1 MGRLVAV
8 CTNPALDRNYVL
20 DKLTPGNLHRAA
32 NPTVTA
38 GGKGVNVARVF
49 AQLGEKPLLLGFAA
63 GDAGRFLHR
72 ELQKVGVRTH
82 LTGLPG
88 ETRSTINLLDRES
101 GRETQITEAG
111 PTVGPD
117 SLNQFLFH
125 YEDTIESGDLVVL
138 SGGLPVGAPSDLYAT
153 MIRIARSKGARCVV
167 DASPVPLAAALAEK
181 PELVKPNLDEL
192 SALYG
197 KPVRQKAEIIAA
209 VRALGIARAVVS
221 MGAKGALLVTP
232 EGAWHAAPLDLRPV
246 NTVGSGDCLTAGLA
260 LAMHRK
266 WNWKKALA
274 LGTAC
279 AASNAVRVEV
289 GTVDPDEVAKWT
301 AAVKVRKVPV
311 RNPKR

>member
-8 CTNPALDRNYVL
+8 CANPALDRNYVL
-20 DKLTPGNLHRAA
+20 DRLSPGTLHRAA

-38 GGKGVNVARVF
+38 GGKGVNVARVL
-49 AQLGEKPLLLGFAA
+49 AQMGEKPLLLGFAA

-82 LTGLPG
+82 LTGLTG
-88 ETRSTINLLDRES
+88 ETRSTINLLDCES

-125 YEDTIESGDLVVL
+125 FEDTIANGDLVVL
-138 SGGLPVGAPSDLYAT
+138 SGGLPVGAPVDLYAR
-153 MIRIARSKGARCVV
+153 MIRIARAKGARCVV
-167 DASPVPLAAALAEK
+167 DASPAALKEALAEK
-181 PELVKPNLDEL
+181 PDLVKPNVDEL
-192 SALYG
+192 SALVG
-197 KPVRQKAEIIAA
+197 KPVRQKSEIISA
-209 VRALGIARAVVS
+209 VRSLGISRAVVS

-232 EGAWHAAPLDLRPV
+232 EGAWHATALEIRPV

-260 LAMHRK
+260 LGMSRRL
-266 WNWKKALA
+266 NWKRTLALA
-274 LGTAC
+274 TAC

-289 GTVDPDEVAKWT
+289 GTVDRDEVEAWV
-301 AAVKVRKVPV
+301 AGVKVRKVPV

>member
-8 CTNPALDRNYVL
+8 CANPALDRNYVL
-20 DKLTPGNLHRAA
+20 DRLTPGTLHRTS

-38 GGKGVNVARVF
+38 GGKGVNVARVL

-72 ELQKVGVRTH
+72 ELQNVGVRTH
-82 LTGLPG
+82 LTGLAG

-111 PTVGPD
+111 PAVGPD

-125 YEDTIESGDLVVL
+125 FEDTIETGDLVVL
-138 SGGLPVGAPSDLYAT
+138 SGGLPVGAPVDLYAR
-153 MIRIARSKGARCVV
+153 MIRIAHAKGARCIV

-197 KPVRQKAEIIAA
+197 KPVRQKAEIISA
-209 VRALGIARAVVS
+209 VRALGIPRAVVS

-232 EGAWHAAPLDLRPV
+232 DGAWHAAPVAIRPV
-246 NTVGSGDCLTAGLA
+246 NTVGSGDSLTAGIA

-266 WNWKKALA
+266 WNWKKTLA
-274 LGTAC
+274 LGMAC

-289 GTVDPDEVAKWT
+289 GTVDSAEVEAW
-301 AAVKVRKVPV
+301 AVGVKVRKVPV
-311 RNPKR
+311 RVPKR